1 MSSWQIILTIR
12 SKAKMHNTPSITLIV
27 PVYNGERYAE
37 NFLESL
43 SAQTY
48 FPDQV
53 LFVNDG
59 STDNSLTILTEFA
72 KNRFEVQ
79 IISQANQGAGK
90 ARNRGIA
97 EALGDIVGFA
107 DFDDI
112 MDPHVIAK
120 VVESFAKEESL
131 DVVVVNGQS
140 FWEDQRPAAALITKT
155 KCEGTVDGQIWL
167 TERLRAKNF
176 EHYAWLYYVKR
187 AFIKNNELTFSEG
200 IGHEDVLWVTELV
213 LYAKRLRFINQSLY
227 YYRQRL
233 NPLEGV
239 PLRNRVAD
247 LESAIVN
254 TLGIG
259 RLMQKHKRG
268 LSTEAFEQLR
278 EEFVSGGC
286 SKSHEFGRIDDR
298 GVRRHLVSSILG
310 SGLLSQLW
318 EASRGF
324 NEKFR
329 VVKSWIRIKAA
340 AI

>member
-1 MSSWQIILTIR
+1 MNKVPT
-12 SKAKMHNTPSITLIV
+12 ITLIV

-43 SAQTY
+43 SAQVY

-59 STDNSLTILTEFA
+59 STDNTLNILTEFA
-72 KNRFEVQ
+72 NSRPQVKV
-79 IISQANQGAGK
+79 INQTNEGAGK

-97 EALGDIVGFA
+97 EACGDIVGFA

-112 MDPHVIAK
+112 MDSGLIAK
-120 VVESFAKEESL
+120 VVTAFENERSL
-131 DVVVVNGQS
+131 DVVVVNGKD
-140 FWEDQRPAAALITKT
+140 FWGDQRPVKPLIYKT
-155 KCEGTVDGQIWL
+155 QCNETVDGQTWI
-167 TERLRAKNF
+167 TERLQAKNF

-187 AFIKNNELTFSEG
+187 AFIKDIGLAFSEG

-213 LYAKRLRFINQSLY
+213 LYAKRLRFINQTLY
-227 YYRQRL
+227 FYRQRL
-233 NPLEGV
+233 NPLVDV

-247 LESAIVN
+247 LESAIEN

-259 RLMQKHKRG
+259 RLLQKHKRG
-268 LSTEAFEQLR
+268 LSAEAFEQLR
-278 EEFVSGGC
+278 QEFVSGGC
-286 SKSHEFGRIDDR
+286 SKSHEFGRINDR
-298 GVRRHLVSSILG
+298 NIRRQLASSMVE
-310 SGLLSQLW
+310 SELLRQLW
-318 EASRGF
+318 REARGF

-329 VVKSWIRIKAA
+329 VVKSWLRVKAA